1 MICLIKNRKGEA
13 LVRNIFSVVTVL
25 FCAGMLVAA
34 ELGAEHGAEPHEGKV
49 TLIIEVINGTQS
61 GQSVSGDEVTVNVYR
76 HNEFVTSVKALADS
90 NGKAVFV
97 DIPSGGHLVGMVHA
111 MHQDMRFGGDV
122 ISLAT
127 DVGALSANITVFD
140 VLLDNS
146 ALSSQTH
153 HVIMKPQGE
162 DIVFTEFLQVT
173 NPTSYA
179 VSSAEKDPGNKP
191 VVLRFSLPKGHSNFN
206 SSSYFVTNALV
217 FAEDS
222 FYDTMAMPP
231 GSHQIMFSYTLKA
244 PGKLFDVTK
253 KLSLATKSFILFS
266 YLDDEALEGLGE
278 PEGEL
283 VSEDGLPARYY
294 NRSNLP
300 AGTEISFKV
309 SGLVTSPANKIAW
322 FVLTIIFGVI
332 IIIAIMRTR
341 GFRAQ
346 DG

>member
-1 MICLIKNRKGEA
+1 MICLIENRKGEA
-13 LVRNIFSVVTVL
+13 LVRNFFSVVTVL
-25 FCAGMLVAA
+25 LCAGMLVAA
-34 ELGAEHGAEPHEGKV
+34 EHGAEPPEGKV
-49 TLIIEVINGTQS
+49 TLIVEVINGTEG
-61 GQSVSGDEVTVNVYR
+61 GQNVSGDEVTLNVYR
-76 HNEFVTSVKALADS
+76 HNEFVTSVKAIADA
-90 NGKAVFV
+90 NGKAVFE
-97 DIPSGGHLVGMVHA
+97 DISGGGHLVATVHA

-122 ISLAT
+122 ISLTT
-127 DVGALSANITVFD
+127 DAGSLSANIMVFD

-146 ALSSQTH
+146 VLSSQTH
-153 HVIMKPQGE
+153 HVIIKPQGE
-162 DIVFTEFLQVT
+162 DIVFTEFVQVT

-179 VSSAEKDPGNKP
+179 VSSAEKDSENKP
-191 VVLRFSLPKGHSNFN
+191 VVLRFSLPKGYSDFN

-217 FAEDS
+217 FSEDS

-231 GSHQIMFSYTLKA
+231 GSHQMMFSYTLSA

-278 PEGEL
+278 PDGEL

-309 SGLVTSPANKIAW
+309 SGLVTSPASRLTW
-322 FVLTIIFGVI
+322 FVLPIIFGVI
-332 IIIAIMRTR
+332 IIIALMRTR
-341 GFRAQ
+341 GSRAQ
-346 DG
+346 EA